1 MDLHNRVLSL
11 MIEASETLIMP
22 RWRQLEDEHV
32 STKSGPMDLVTVAD
46 IETEDWL
53 TPRLRDLLP
62 GSQVLGE
69 EAKSRGHVELDIT
82 RSDDPLWVIDPVD
95 GTRAFANG
103 SENFCSM
110 VGLVRG
116 GHTVAAWIYYPVSK
130 SLVTAELG
138 GGTYECEYRVCH
150 ILKTS
155 QHLHGAEDGSHTGL
169 KGHISARALD
179 PNLSGDLQQLQV
191 RSMEDL
197 ETIQGHVS
205 LRYFPQDKQAKL
217 KARMAAH
224 PLPQPHPM
232 QAAGLEYRDLARGVI
247 DFAVFYSLMP
257 WDHVPGALI
266 LSEAGGIA
274 RSFAG
279 HPYSARMH
287 SGGMIAA
294 ANEDVAERVK
304 HRWEL

>member
-1 MDLHNRVLSL
+1 MDLHNRVLAM

-22 RWRQLEDEHV
+22 RWRQLDDHHV
-32 STKSGPMDLVTVAD
+32 SSKSGPMDLVTIAD

-69 EAKSRGHVELDIT
+69 EAKSRGQVDLDIT
-82 RSDDPLWVIDPVD
+82 QIDEPLWVIDPVD

-116 GHTVAAWIYYPVSK
+116 GQTVAAWIYYPASR

-138 GGTYECEYRVCH
+138 GGAYECEDRVCH

-155 QHLHGAEDGSHTGL
+155 QVHHTDL
-169 KGHISARALD
+169 TGHISARAVD
-179 PNLSGDLQQLQV
+179 PNQSGDLQQLQV
-191 RSMEDL
+191 RSLEDID
-197 ETIQGHVS
+197 TIQGHVS
-205 LRYFPQDKQAKL
+205 IRFFPQDQQSQL
-217 KARMAAH
+217 KARMAEH

-257 WDHVPGALI
+257 WDHVPGSLI

-274 RSFAG
+274 RSFDG
-279 HPYSARMH
+279 KPYSARMH

-294 ANEDVAERVK
+294 ASEDVASQVQER
-304 HRWEL
+304 WQL